1 MTFPEL
7 AVPADLLTA
16 LARAGISEPTPIQ
29 AAALPL
35 LMAGRDAYL
44 HAETGTGKTLAY
56 VLPLFCRIDT
66 SAPALQTIILA
77 PTHELAIQIQRQCTE
92 LAQHAG
98 RALRTVLLVGGTP
111 LDRQLDKLKKK
122 PHLVVGTPG
131 RIRELLEMRKLK
143 LQQLHSIVIDEA
155 DRLLGSESLPHVAAV
170 IAAAP
175 ASRQLIFVS
184 ATEDREHTA
193 RAMAFAPQLTMVHAA
208 AAAVNPHIAHYYVVC
223 AWRDKPDMIRK
234 LFHALNPD
242 RAMVFVHRNETAAQ
256 VAARLAQHQIPTAD
270 LSGSTHKLD
279 RKQAMDD
286 FRRGTVRVLLA
297 SDVAARGLDIQGVTH
312 VINLDPPTESK
323 AYLHRV
329 GRTGRAGAEGTA
341 ISLLTDD
348 ELRLVARYQSELGI
362 HVEQVRVREGR
373 VTVVAG

>member
-7 AVPADLLTA
+7 AVPTDLVAA
-16 LARAGISEPTPIQ
+16 LARAGITDPTPIQ
-29 AAALPL
+29 TAALPV
-35 LMAGRDAYL
+35 LMAGQDAYL

-56 VLPLFCRIDT
+56 LLPLFCRIET
-66 SAPALQTIILA
+66 SAPTLQTVILA
-77 PTHELAIQIQRQCTE
+77 PTHELAIQIQRQCTD

-143 LQQLHSIVIDEA
+143 LQQLHSIVVDEA
-155 DRLLGSESLPHVAAV
+155 DRLLGSESLPHLQAV
-170 IAAAP
+170 IEAAP

-184 ATEDREHTA
+184 ATEDPARTA
-193 RAMAFAPQLTMVHAA
+193 RALTFAPRLTMVSAA
-208 AAAVNPHIAHYYVVC
+208 TAAVSPHIAHYYVRC
-223 AWRDKPDMIRK
+223 AWHDKPEMIRK
-234 LFHALNPD
+234 LFHALNPA
-242 RAMVFVHRNETAAQ
+242 RALVFVHRNETAAQ
-256 VAARLAQHQIPTAD
+256 VATRLARDRIPTAD
-270 LSGSTHKLD
+270 LSAATHKLD

-297 SDVAARGLDIQGVTH
+297 SDVAARGLDIKGVTH

-341 ISLLTDD
+341 LSLLTDD
-348 ELRLVARYQSELGI
+348 ELRLIARYQAELGI
-362 HVEQVRVREGR
+362 QLEQVQVREGK
-373 VTVVAG
+373 VTVVAR